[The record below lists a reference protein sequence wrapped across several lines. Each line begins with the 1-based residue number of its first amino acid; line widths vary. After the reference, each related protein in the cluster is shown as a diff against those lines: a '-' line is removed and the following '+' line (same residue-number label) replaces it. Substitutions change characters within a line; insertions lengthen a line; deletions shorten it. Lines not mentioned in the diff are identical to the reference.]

1 MPHVRIAL
9 IRHSKSCANHVR
21 HLAGTEDREHPLVAA
36 SQRLRDPPLSAI
48 GQRMAR
54 AYGPLLRDRLAD
66 AGFNI
71 DNATIGSSH
80 LRRAKQTAALLFP
93 GRTTTTFPHFTEHG
107 AIPENT
113 PAGMRYRTPDWDAFI
128 AHLSRHGDRGTPRQG
143 VMRGQTVSPDHEY
156 VIIGHGSFLR
166 SQAWP
171 SVTGKQREKRF
182 GNLDGFIVTGDL
194 TERGIHVTS
203 VEEIPYGGPVSPHGA
218 DQCEL
223 PTKVA
228 TLTRTMSRRRTQK
241 KQRSQ
246 RGGYATSMPLGF
258 YKDGA
263 QMVGTRGESTGVG
276 LAGSSD
282 TWVRAPLQQT
292 GGHRLQRGGY
302 PAGVVMP
309 FVTNGLRILPSM
321 TGYMGYK
328 MYKNGKKGSRRTRRR

>member
-71 DNATIGSSH
+71 HDATIGSSH

-93 GRTTTTFPHFTEHG
+93 GHATTTFPHFTENG

-113 PAGMRYRTPDWDAFI
+113 PAGMRYRTPDWDAFV
-128 AHLSRHGDRGTPRQG
+128 AHLSRHG
-143 VMRGQTVSPDHEY
+143 DHEY

-171 SVTGKQREKRF
+171 AVTGERREGRF
-182 GNLDGFIVTGDL
+182 GNLDGFIVEGDL
-194 TERGIHVTS
+194 TPSGIRVTS
-203 VEEIPYGGPVSPHGA
+203 VKEIPYAGPVSPNGA

-228 TLTRTMSRRRTQK
+228 ALTRTMSRRRTQK
-241 KQRSQ
+241 KQRQQ

-263 QMVGTRGESTGVG
+263 QLVGTRGEPTGVG
-276 LAGSSD
+276 LAGSND
-282 TWVRAPLQQT
+282 TWARAPLQQT
-292 GGHRLQRGGY
+292 GGQRGGY

-309 FVTNGLRILPSM
+309 FVANGGRLLPVAA
-321 TGYMGYK
+321 YMGYK
-328 MYKNGKKGSRRTRRR
+328 MYKGSRKGSRRTRRR